1 MIAKLF
7 ADASERM
14 ADDVVRL
21 AEQHG
26 YKAVVSRSRGR
37 GYSAVGITGK
47 GDPAL
52 REKLSGQPGVE
63 TVVAPEAGCTLA
75 SRHFQP
81 HDTVVRIGDLHIGGG
96 DVAVIGGPAVYRS
109 AAHMEAVAQQL
120 RACGAH
126 IMRGEFV
133 LGNEAGM
140 DVEGLEAMRRIA
152 KAHRLATMV
161 TPPGPAFVGQCAE
174 YADIVAAGVRNMQNR
189 DMHREL
195 GSIGKPVLLRRS
207 PGATCDEWLRSA
219 EYIVAAGNAQVI
231 LLERGI
237 RTFETRTGDT
247 PDVSAV
253 PVLQALTHLPVFGDA
268 TYAAARPE
276 LIEPLARAY
285 TAAGAS
291 GLFVGFDTLDGS
303 RLALDPQRLGRLLAD
318 VRGIA
323 AIVRSKEGIAH
334 DTAI

>member
-1 MIAKLF
+1 MIAKLS
-7 ADASERM
+7 ADASEHM
-14 ADDVVRL
+14 GDDVVRL
-21 AEQHG
+21 AEEHG
-26 YKAVVSRSRGR
+26 YKAAVSRSRDCA
-37 GYSAVGITGK
+37 AVGITGK
-47 GDPAL
+47 GEPAL
-52 REKLSGQPGVE
+52 REKLAGLPGVE
-63 TVVAPEAGCTLA
+63 AVIVPEAGCTLA

-81 HDTVVRIGDLHIGGG
+81 YDTVIRIGDLHIGGG
-96 DVAVIGGPAVYRS
+96 GVSIIGGPSAYRS

-120 RACGAH
+120 SACGAH

-140 DVEGLEAMRRIA
+140 DVEGMEAMRRIA
-152 KAHRLATMV
+152 KAHRLATMI
-161 TPPGPAFVGQCAE
+161 TPPSPAFVGQCAE

-237 RTFETRTGDT
+237 RTFEPRTGDT

-253 PVLQALTHLPVFGDA
+253 PVLSALSHLPVFGDA

-285 TAAGAS
+285 AAAGAS
-291 GLFVGFDTLDGS
+291 GLFVGFDTLDGGK
-303 RLALDPQRLGRLLAD
+303 LALDPQRFGRLVAD

-323 AIVRSKEGIAH
+323 EIVRGKEGVVH
-334 DTAI
+334 G